1 MHLKKRRKMPLW
13 AKLLLSVLAVFAVVI
28 IAAVIFINSKLD
40 LVKYDTP
47 DTTFTPIS
55 STESKEADEEEGDIV
70 DISGLEER
78 APSELP
84 SGDMRKEKDI
94 FNILL
99 LGTDER
105 TYDFSDAARADAIMI
120 LSLNLKDSTAK
131 LVSLERGMGV
141 PILEGEYEGQYDWL
155 THCFRYG
162 GAELMV
168 KEVQT
173 CFNLDIESYMRVNF
187 TALKDIVDVLGG
199 VDVTL
204 TGVEY
209 PHIKGT
215 ATPLGDSVFHLDGTA
230 ALSYCRLRSIDSDW
244 SRIKRQRTVIQACA
258 DGVKNAD
265 VATLNN
271 LIDTILPMIR
281 TNLTKLELV
290 KLMSYAPNF
299 LGVEFDQMTIP
310 VPDSYGGMLGM
321 EGRSL
326 FAVDFETNSQILHDF
341 LYENIKYEG

>member
-1 MHLKKRRKMPLW
+1 MTP
-13 AKLLLSVLAVFAVVI
+13 
-28 IAAVIFINSKLD
+28 
-40 LVKYDTP
+40 P

-84 SGDMRKEKDI
+84 TGEIRKEKDI

-105 TYDFSDAARADAIMI
+105 TYDFSDAARSDAIMI

-141 PILEGEYEGQYDWL
+141 PILEGEYKGQYDWL

-162 GAELMV
+162 GADLMV

-173 CFNLDIESYMRVNF
+173 CFNLDVERYMRVNF

-204 TGVEY
+204 TGAEY